1 MNELVALIGNTCF
14 PVAVAAYLLIRIEK
28 QINKLT
34 STVNILNTIVS
45 TKLGVVINND
55 QGNNGAAWKC
65 ADNS

>member
-1 MNELVALIGNTCF
+1 MNELISLIGNTCF

-34 STVNILNTIVS
+34 STVNLLNTIVS

-55 QGNNGAAWKC
+55 QGNNGAA
-65 ADNS
+65 